1 MFDNKFMQIALNLAI
16 QAREIGEIPVG
27 AVIVDSNN
35 NIIGQGFNA
44 VEKRNNALAHAE
56 IIAIEQACSRIKSKY
71 LTDCS
76 IYVNLEPCSMCA
88 AAISFSKLKKLYF
101 GTYDFKS
108 GGVENGPRFFNS
120 TSCHHRPEIYGGIM
134 ESESTKLIKDF
145 FKSLRK
151 GYY

>member
-1 MFDNKFMQIALNLAI
+1 MHIALDLAT
-16 QAREIGEIPVG
+16 QAREMEEIPVG
-27 AVIVDSNN
+27 AIIVDSNN

-44 VEKRNNALAHAE
+44 VEKRSNALAHAE
-56 IIAIEQACSRIKSKY
+56 IIAIEQACLTIKSKY

-88 AAISFSKLKKLYF
+88 AAISFAKLKKLYF
-101 GTYDFKS
+101 GAYDFKS
-108 GGVENGPRFFNS
+108 GGVENGSRFYNS
-120 TSCHHRPEIYGGIM
+120 TSCHHKPEIYGGIM
-134 ESESTKLIKDF
+134 ESESMKLIQEF